1 MSIIDFKSKQKI
13 TRAEQIARLNPEM
26 SKDQIAR
33 QLGIKPDIIL
43 IPVTRKASAIDW
55 IIFAAVSLVMG
66 ALVGWGV
73 TL

>member
-1 MSIIDFKSKQKI
+1 MIIDFKTKQKI
-13 TRAEQIARLNPEM
+13 TRADQIARLNPEM

-33 QLGIKPDIIL
+33 QLGIKPDVIL
-43 IPVTRKASAIDW
+43 LPVQRKASAIDW